1 MNSDGRIDAREL
13 TVMKCAII
21 SAEMTR
27 MGGRYTLTVNGNTVA
42 IFQVSS
48 KLTK

>member
-1 MNSDGRIDAREL
+1 MNSDGRIDAGDL
-13 TVMKCAII
+13 TVTKCAVI
-21 SAEMTR
+21 SVEKIR